1 MTGTVLG
8 TILGYKAR
16 PLSHMPPEVAALMA
30 ALQHNLADTRQLQQL
45 GDEEWNKLLTFT
57 DRANLTLTLAQFD
70 CKGFPLWVMGRLQSN
85 LTYNALRFE
94 RVKATYIEAAAAL
107 LKMDVEHI
115 VLKGFTQF
123 PNFVCNPRGRA
134 QSDLDFYVPPAM
146 MGRAQKAL
154 ESIGYRMDETL
165 DHSRADHL
173 PPFVRPGDWQWRGN
187 HFDPDMPL
195 SIELH
200 FALWNERVAR
210 FSIPGVELFWERRL
224 NRTIED
230 MAFSSLNSIDHLGYF
245 TLHIIRDIFAGGSA
259 INRLYELSAF
269 LHHHADDDAFWKRWQ
284 QTHSPH
290 LRSIEMVAIYQARAW
305 FGCNLHS
312 SLERQLETLPAPI
325 AKWLERFAG
334 SPLNGIFL
342 QNKDFVWLHMAF
354 LDSFK
359 EKRQFIL
366 RSLIPSHVPG
376 RNNPVTRLK
385 NQQLRFLRVIHPRF
399 RYLSYILARL
409 RAHARIVP
417 ETVASGI
424 AWWLS
429 QRQVRE

>member
-1 MTGTVLG
+1 MTGMMMG
-8 TILGYKAR
+8 TILGHEAR
-16 PLSHMPPEVAALMA
+16 PLSHMPPEVAALMT
-30 ALQHNLADTRQLQQL
+30 ALQHNLADMRQLQRL
-45 GDEEWNKLLTFT
+45 GDEDWNKLLTFT
-57 DRANLTLTLAQFD
+57 DLAHLTLTLAQFD
-70 CKGFPLWVMGRLQSN
+70 RKGFPLWVMERLKSN

-94 RVKATYIEAAAAL
+94 RVKATYKEAAAAL
-107 LKMDVEHI
+107 LKMDAEHV
-115 VLKGFTQF
+115 VLKGFAQF
-123 PNFVCNPRGRA
+123 PNFVCNPRLRA
-134 QSDLDFYVPPAM
+134 QSDLDLYIPPARI
-146 MGRAQKAL
+146 GRAQKAL
-154 ESIGYRMDETL
+154 ESIGYRMDQTL

-173 PPFVRPGDWQWRGN
+173 PPFVRAGDWQWRGN

-200 FALWNERVAR
+200 FVLWNSRVAR
-210 FSIPGVELFWERRL
+210 FSLPEVDLFCDRHIT
-224 NRTIED
+224 RTIED
-230 MAFSSLNSIDHLGYF
+230 MAFPSLNPVDYLGYF
-245 TLHIIRDIFAGGSA
+245 TLHILRDIFAGGSA
-259 INRLYELSAF
+259 LNLMYELSVF
-269 LHHHADDDAFWKRWQ
+269 LHHHADDDAFWKEWQ

-290 LRSIEMVAIYQARAW
+290 LRSVEMVAIYQARAW
-305 FGCNLHS
+305 FDCNLHS
-312 SLERQLETLPAPI
+312 SLERQLAALPAPI

-334 SPLNGIFL
+334 SPLNGMFL

-366 RSLIPSHVPG
+366 SSLIPRKVPG

-385 NQQLRFLRVIHPRF
+385 NRQLRAFRVIHPRI
-399 RYLSYILARL
+399 RYFSYILARL

-417 ETVASGI
+417 ETVASGV